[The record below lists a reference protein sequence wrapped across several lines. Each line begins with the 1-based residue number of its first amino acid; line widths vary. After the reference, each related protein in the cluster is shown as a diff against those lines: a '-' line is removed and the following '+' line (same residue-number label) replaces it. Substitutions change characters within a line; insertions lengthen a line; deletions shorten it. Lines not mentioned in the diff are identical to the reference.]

1 MTPGQTATVQAIET
15 YREIHGYAPTFREV
29 AAVLGVSLATIRQR
43 INALERDA
51 VLTHEPGVCRSLRTK
66 ERN

>member
-1 MTPGQTATVQAIET
+1 MTPGQEATLTAIQQ
-15 YREIHGYAPTFREV
+15 YRDEHGYAPTFREI
-29 AAVLGVSLATIRQR
+29 ATRLGVSLATVRQR
-43 INALERDA
+43 IDALERDA